1 MEVEMSNWI
10 DEALYDGKPPV
21 GWVDSY
27 VRGDGGFVD
36 GHFRTGPNESIAD
49 NLGADIDSDCIP
61 GFFDA
66 DADGDGFAEALDLDG
81 DGIVDMIDTDG
92 DGIAD
97 TLLDALFG

>member
-1 MEVEMSNWI
+1 MVVEMSTWI
-10 DEALYDGKPPV
+10 DEALYDGKPPL

-36 GHFRTGPNESIAD
+36 GHFRTAPNESIAD
-49 NLGADIDSDCIP
+49 NLGVDSDGDGIP

-66 DADGDGFAEALDLDG
+66 DADGDGIVEGLDLDN
-81 DGIVDMIDTDG
+81 DGITDMIDTDA

-97 TLLDALFG
+97 AFFDSFFG